1 MTALSI
7 PTHRFG
13 DVYQSLDRIEIQDFR
28 TGEICASVSSVNAG
42 IIRRDLRKI
51 PNGFRSLQQKTTADM
66 IAMCGRAAKLFM
78 DADLKVAEG
87 VIQSPD
93 DYCRLVMTSGGL
105 PKAVVRSNMDK
116 ISLVLTEMASVLRG
130 LTRGLALRVLD
141 DGIHEQDGL
150 LVSYRPVASHLAVVL
165 PSNSPGVNALW
176 LPAIAMRIP
185 VLLKPGQGDP
195 WTPLRIMTA
204 MIEAGVSPD
213 AFGYYPTDHEGSGV
227 ISAECDRVMLFGDA
241 STVER
246 YSGNPRVSVHGPGYS
261 KVIVGDDE
269 VERWKEHLVVM
280 EDSVIM
286 NCGRSCV
293 NASTIVVPS
302 YSREIAQSLA
312 NRLTAYQPVDLD
324 NPEANLAGFMNP
336 EFADAINAKLETALK
351 SPGASDVSHEIRQN
365 SRCIDIDGVR
375 YIHPTVVLCDEREHA
390 LAKTEFLFPFVSVV
404 EIAQDEILEWIG
416 PTLVATAITNDS
428 EFRRALVAS
437 PDIDRLN
444 LGPIGTPV
452 IRWDQPHEGNLF
464 ELLYRRRAIQ
474 AG

>member
-7 PTHRFG
+7 PTYRFG
-13 DVYQSLDRIEIQDFR
+13 EAYESLDRIEIADFR

-42 IIRRDLRKI
+42 IITRDLRKI
-51 PNGFRSLQQKTTADM
+51 PHSFRSLQRHTTADM
-66 IAMCGRAAKLFM
+66 IAICKRAAKLFI
-78 DADLKVAEG
+78 DGDVKVAEG
-87 VIQSPD
+87 VTQSPD

-105 PKAVVRSNMDK
+105 PKAVVRSNMKK
-116 ISLVLTEMASVLRG
+116 IALVLTEMASVLRG
-130 LTRGLALRVLD
+130 LTRGLDLCVLD

-150 LVSYRPVASHLAVVL
+150 LVSYRPVAGHLAVVL

-195 WTPLRIMTA
+195 WTPLRIIAA
-204 MIEAGVSPD
+204 MIEAGAPPD

-241 STVER
+241 NTVER
-246 YSGNPRVSVHGPGYS
+246 YTGDPRVSVHGPGYS
-261 KVIVGDDE
+261 KVLVGDDQ
-269 VERWKEHLVVM
+269 VERWKEHLPVM

-302 YSREIAQSLA
+302 HASEVAESLA
-312 NRLTAYQPVDLD
+312 QRLAEYRPMDLD
-324 NPEANLAGFMNP
+324 HPEANLAGFMNP
-336 EFADAINAKLETALK
+336 DFADAINAQLEAELT
-351 SPGASDVSHEIRQN
+351 SPGATDVSEEKRQG
-365 SRCIDIDGVR
+365 SRCVDVDGVR
-375 YIHPTVVLCDEREHA
+375 YLQPTVVLCEDREHA
-390 LAKTEFLFPFVSVV
+390 LAKSEFLFPFASVV
-404 EIAQDEILEWIG
+404 EVPQDDMLEWIG
-416 PTLVATAITNDS
+416 PTLVATAITDDS
-428 EFRRALVAS
+428 DFRRALIAS
-437 PDIDRLN
+437 AEIDRLN
-444 LGPIGTPV
+444 LGPIATPI

-474 AG
+474 TS